1 MIGICQGAYRD
12 SPYQVS
18 NQAFWF
24 DGQLYE
30 RMRVD
35 IEGKDI
41 HIVPSQ
47 RLTEAL
53 NRLAASP
60 GSR

>member
-1 MIGICQGAYRD
+1 MDADVLVRPLQDPRW
-12 SPYQVS
+12 S
-18 NQAFWF
+18 AFWF